1 MHSAR
6 LKRAAKLYRDG
17 ALSHEEFQSVH
28 ARICAAASSS
38 VRTDLEEGG
47 GGGDAACQS
56 DLSDE
61 EVNFTIHPQEIR
73 VLELHALEMCKLL
86 RLQPGD
92 RQAGGRA
99 GGAPEGGE
107 HPCGQVGAPAPEA
120 GRPALGDAC
129 SRLNV
134 PAAPGEAASKA
145 GKGADPDK
153 EDPDKEVALRTLRSI
168 YTSVAA
174 LAHSPARKAKGQAK
188 EKATVAAG
196 RLPPP
201 R

>member
-1 MHSAR
+1 M
-6 LKRAAKLYRDG
+6 
-17 ALSHEEFQSVH
+17 
-28 ARICAAASSS
+28 
-38 VRTDLEEGG
+38 
-47 GGGDAACQS
+47 
-56 DLSDE
+56 
-61 EVNFTIHPQEIR
+61 
-73 VLELHALEMCKLL
+73 
-86 RLQPGD
+86 
-92 RQAGGRA
+92 
-99 GGAPEGGE
+99 
-107 HPCGQVGAPAPEA
+107 GAPAPEA

-188 EKATVAAG
+188 EKASVAAG